1 MPDQKV
7 IAVVGSTGRQ
17 GGGLARAI
25 LDDPTGGFAVR
36 ALTRNPDS
44 EAAKAL
50 ADRGADVVT
59 ADLDDQASLQRAFE
73 GAYGVYG
80 VTNFWE
86 LFSVEREQAQAA
98 NIARASVEAK
108 VHHVIWSTLE
118 DTRVHIPLDDGRMP
132 TLMGS
137 YKVPHYDSKGEAER
151 FFAEAGAP
159 TTYLVPSF
167 YWETLFDMLQRGE
180 DGVLAITLP
189 MGDARLPG
197 IAAKDI
203 GLTAYRIFGRGD
215 EFIGSRIGIAGEHL
229 RIAEMAATLSDVL
242 GEEVRYVDVP
252 PAVFRSFGF
261 PGADDVGNMFQF
273 KRDFEDAYVGARDVT
288 LVRSINP
295 ALSTFEDWAVAN
307 RDRFQIGVRAELET
321 VDA

>member
-1 MPDQKV
+1 MTDQKV
-7 IAVVGSTGRQ
+7 IAVVGSTGQQ

-25 LDDPTGGFAVR
+25 LDDPAGGFKLR
-36 ALTRNPDS
+36 ALTRNPGS

-50 ADRGADVVT
+50 ADRGADIVT
-59 ADLDDQASLQRAFE
+59 ADLDDQASLERAFD

-118 DTRVHIPLDDGRMP
+118 DTRLHIPLDDERMP

-137 YKVPHYDSKGEAER
+137 YKVPHYDGKGEADR

-159 TTYLVPSF
+159 TTYLAPSF
-167 YWETLFDMLQRGE
+167 YWETLFDMVQRGE

-189 MGDARLPG
+189 MGNARLPG

-229 RIAEMAATLSDVL
+229 RVAEMAAILSGVL
-242 GEEVRYVDVP
+242 GEEVRYVNVP
-252 PAVFRSFGF
+252 PSVFRTFGF

-273 KRDFEDAYVGARDVT
+273 KHDFEDAYVGARDIT
-288 LVRSINP
+288 LARSINP
-295 ALSTFEDWAVAN
+295 DLSTFEDWAVAN
-307 RDRFQIGVRAELET
+307 KDRFKIRVVAELAT
-321 VDA
+321 V

>member
-1 MPDQKV
+1 MTDQKV
-7 IAVVGSTGRQ
+7 IAVVGSTGQQ

-25 LDDPTGGFAVR
+25 LDDPAGGFKLR
-36 ALTRNPDS
+36 ALTRNPGS

-50 ADRGADVVT
+50 ADRGAEVVT
-59 ADLDDQASLQRAFE
+59 VDLDDQASLERAFD

-80 VTNFWE
+80 VTNYWE

-118 DTRVHIPLDDGRMP
+118 DTRVHIPFDDDRMP

-137 YKVPHYDSKGEAER
+137 YKVPHFDGKGEADR

-159 TTYLVPSF
+159 VTYLAPSF
-167 YWETLFDMLQRGE
+167 YWENLFDMVQRGE
-180 DGVLAITLP
+180 DGVLGITLP

-203 GLTAYRIFGRGD
+203 GPTAYRIFGRGD

-229 RIAEMAATLSDVL
+229 RVAEMAATLSGVL

-261 PGADDVGNMFQF
+261 PGADDVGNMYQF
-273 KRDFEDAYVGARDVT
+273 KRDFEDAYVGARD
-288 LVRSINP
+288 LSLARSINP
-295 ALSTFEDWAVAN
+295 DLSTFEDWAVAN
-307 RDRFQIGVRAELET
+307 KDRFKIRVGAEMAT
-321 VDA
+321 A

>member
-1 MPDQKV
+1 MANEKV
-7 IAVVGSTGRQ
+7 IAVVGSTGQQ

-25 LDDPTGGFAVR
+25 LDDPAGAFKLR
-36 ALTRNPDS
+36 ALTRNPGS
-44 EAAKAL
+44 EAARAL
-50 ADRGADVVT
+50 ADQGAEVVT
-59 ADLDDQASLQRAFE
+59 ADLDDQASLERAFD

-98 NIARASVEAK
+98 NIARASVAAK

-118 DTRVHIPLDDGRMP
+118 DTRVHIPLDDDRMP

-137 YKVPHYDSKGEAER
+137 YKVPHFDGKGEADR

-159 TTYLVPSF
+159 VTYLAPSF

-215 EFIGSRIGIAGEHL
+215 EFIGARVGIAGQHL
-229 RIAEMAATLSDVL
+229 RVAEMAATLSGVL

-252 PAVFRSFGF
+252 PAVYRSLGLMV
-261 PGADDVGNMFQF
+261 PPPTTWATCSSSSTTSRLPTSVPATSPWSGPS
-273 KRDFEDAYVGARDVT
+273 T
-288 LVRSINP
+288 RSCP
-295 ALSTFEDWAVAN
+295 RSKSGRWRTRTASRPE
-307 RDRFQIGVRAELET
+307 RERS
-321 VDA
+321 

>member
-1 MPDQKV
+1 MANEKV
-7 IAVVGSTGRQ
+7 IAVVGSTGQQ

-25 LDDPTGGFAVR
+25 LDDPGGGFKVR
-36 ALTRNPDS
+36 ALTRNPGS
-44 EAAKAL
+44 EAAKVL
-50 ADRGADVVT
+50 ADRGADIVK
-59 ADLDDQASLQRAFE
+59 ADLDDQASLARAFD

-80 VTNFWE
+80 VTNYWE

-118 DTRVHIPLDDGRMP
+118 DTRVHIPLDDDRMP

-137 YKVPHYDSKGEAER
+137 YKVPHYDSKGEADR

-159 TTYLVPSF
+159 TTYLAPSF
-167 YWETLFDMLQRGE
+167 YWETLFDLLQRGD
-180 DGVLAITLP
+180 DGVLAIAVP
-189 MGDARLPG
+189 MGNARLPG

-229 RIAEMAATLSDVL
+229 RVAEIAATLSDVL

-261 PGADDVGNMFQF
+261 PGADDAGNMFQF
-273 KRDFEDAYVGARDVT
+273 KHDFEDAYVGARDIA

-295 ALSTFEDWAVAN
+295 DLSTFEHWALAN
-307 RDRFQIGVRAELET
+307 KDRFKIRVGADLAT
-321 VDA
+321 A